1 VMNDYTPTTKPIL
14 DPRVAYLTTNMME
27 GVMNFGYGYA
37 VRKLGFMAPAAGK
50 TGTSHDVWF
59 AGYTSNLLCI
69 IWVGNDDYTN
79 MAPLSGAIA
88 AAPIWAEFMK
98 AAIKLPQYSDTREFV
113 PPSGVTVVTLDKE
126 TNLLADASCPN
137 STYNAA
143 FLDGTEPTDT
153 CDHLNG
159 DQRSIFQKLFG
170 LGDKSTMP
178 ALPAGGH
185 PTVGGPQTNAAAV
198 PQPGTPGAGQSPSPS
213 VADET
218 EPKKKRGFFSKIFG
232 GKADDKK
239 PAAQP
244 PPQPQQSPPQQ

>member
-1 VMNDYTPTTKPIL
+1 
-14 DPRVAYLTTNMME
+14 
-27 GVMNFGYGYA
+27 
-37 VRKLGFMAPAAGK
+37 MAPAAGK

-113 PPSGVTVVTLDKE
+113 PPAGVTVVTLDKE

-137 STYNAA
+137 NTYNAA

-178 ALPAGGH
+178 TLPAGTH
-185 PTVGGPQTNAAAV
+185 PVVVSPQAAAV
-198 PQPGTPGAGQSPSPS
+198 PQPGTPGAGQSPSPT
-213 VADET
+213 VADETT
-218 EPKKKRGFFSKIFG
+218 EPKKKRGFFSKLFG
-232 GKADDKK
+232 GKGDDKK

>member
-1 VMNDYTPTTKPIL
+1 
-14 DPRVAYLTTNMME
+14 
-27 GVMNFGYGYA
+27 
-37 VRKLGFMAPAAGK
+37 
-50 TGTSHDVWF
+50 
-59 AGYTSNLLCI
+59 
-69 IWVGNDDYTN
+69 
-79 MAPLSGAIA
+79 
-88 AAPIWAEFMK
+88 MK
-98 AAIKLPQYSDTREFV
+98 AAIKLPQYSDTREFI
-113 PPSGVTVVTLDKE
+113 PPSGVTVVTLDKD

-137 STYNAA
+137 KTYTAA

-178 ALPAGGH
+178 TLPAGSH
-185 PTVGGPQTNAAAV
+185 PTVVTPQAAAV
-198 PQPGTPGAGQSPSPS
+198 PQPGTPGAGQSPSPV

-239 PAAQP
+239 PQQQPQP
-244 PPQPQQSPPQQ
+244 PPQVPPQ